1 MLKPLIKKTLSLAL
15 GLELL
20 SACNTAP
27 VAPPEPLK
35 AFLSSSLP
43 ASSVIDKPTTITFNL
58 SATGGAGVSK
68 VELHFLPQGVGLPDN
83 IITADTKNNFTYTY
97 KVSSGNGAIGF
108 YAKVFDQESTPV
120 KSSKIYYTSTI
131 DTPPVVDPPIIVGG
145 NNLYKLRQV
154 NLNIV
159 SNSQCNTAYGGAIT
173 GGMVCATAPQK
184 DSCQGDSGG
193 PLLSNNNSSWVQ
205 LGIVSFGIGCANDK
219 YPGVYTRTDQY
230 LNWIL
235 GKTGTLVSNKTTRIV
250 GGNVA
255 TAGSYPFMVGLLD
268 RGHTNNYDA
277 QFCGASLIGSKWV
290 MTAAHCAV
298 DIVNANS
305 VWVLLGTQDLASGG
319 TLAAIKRVIVHE
331 NYDADTTVN
340 DIALLEL
347 SNEVTTIPTVSLPT
361 AASSLYNAG
370 SPVTVIGWGD
380 TVAKAD

>member
-1 MLKPLIKKTLSLAL
+1 MLKPLIKNTLPIAL
-15 GLELL
+15 GLGLL

-58 SATGGAGVSK
+58 SATGGAGISK
-68 VELHFLPQGVGLPDN
+68 VELHFLPKGVGLPDN
-83 IITADTKNNFTYTY
+83 IITADTQNNFTYTY
-97 KVSSGNGAIGF
+97 MVSSGNGAIGF
-108 YAKVFDQESTPV
+108 YAKVFDQESASV

-131 DTPPVVDPPIIVGG
+131 DTPPVVDPPIIIGG
-145 NNLYKLRQV
+145 NDLYKLRQV
-154 NLNIV
+154 DLSIV
-159 SNSQCNTAYGGAIT
+159 SNSQCNTAYQGGIT
-173 GGMVCATAPQK
+173 NGMLCATAPQK

-193 PLLSNNNSSWVQ
+193 PLLGKSGSSWVQ

-235 GKTGTLVSNKTTRIV
+235 GKTGTLVTTKTTRIV

-255 TAGSYPFMVGLLD
+255 AAGSYPFMVGLLA
-268 RGHTNNYDA
+268 RGYTNNYDA
-277 QFCGASLIGSKWV
+277 QFCGASLIGTKWV

-298 DIVNANS
+298 DIANVNS
-305 VWVLLGTQDLASGG
+305 VWVLLGTQDLSSGG
-319 TLAAIKRVIVHE
+319 TRAAVRRVIVHE
-331 NYDADTTVN
+331 NYNSDTTEN

-347 SNEVTTIPTVSLPT
+347 SNEITTIPTVSLPT
-361 AASSLYNAG
+361 AASSLYNVG
-370 SPVTVIGWGD
+370 SQVTVIGWGS
-380 TVAKAD
+380 TVAKAN